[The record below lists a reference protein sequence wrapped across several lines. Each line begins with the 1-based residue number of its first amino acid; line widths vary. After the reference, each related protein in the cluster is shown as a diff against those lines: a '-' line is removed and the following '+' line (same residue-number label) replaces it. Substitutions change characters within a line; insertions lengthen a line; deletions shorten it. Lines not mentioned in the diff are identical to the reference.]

1 MTKWIKVLLF
11 VIVGVILLYFIWLKL
26 PVKFNRIQDI
36 NKGNYLIEK
45 IENYRIKTNK
55 LPDENDWEVLKE
67 LGFKEKD
74 LETANPE
81 YSKINDSIYEL
92 IFIEGFDGPYLLW
105 NSNDKIWKKDNPS
118 IPDSWKEKNKN

>member
-1 MTKWIKVLLF
+1 MTKWIKIFLF
-11 VIVGVILLYFIWLKL
+11 VFIGVILFYFIWLKL

-45 IENYRIKTNK
+45 IENFRIKNNK

-67 LGFKEKD
+67 LGFKKKD
-74 LETANPE
+74 LETANQE
-81 YSKINDSIYEL
+81 YLKINDSIYEL

-105 NSNDKIWKKDNPS
+105 NSDDKIWKKDNPS
-118 IPDSWKEKNKN
+118 LPDSWKEKNKN

>member
-1 MTKWIKVLLF
+1 MTKWIKIFLF
-11 VIVGVILLYFIWLKL
+11 VFIGVILFYFIWLKL

-45 IENYRIKTNK
+45 IENFRIKNNK

-67 LGFKEKD
+67 LGFKKKD

-81 YSKINDSIYEL
+81 YVKINDSIYEL

-105 NSNDKIWKKDNPS
+105 NSDDKIWKKDNPS
-118 IPDSWKEKNKN
+118 LPDSCKEKNKN

>member
-1 MTKWIKVLLF
+1 MTKWIKIFLF
-11 VIVGVILLYFIWLKL
+11 VFIGVILFYFIWLKL

-45 IENYRIKTNK
+45 IENFRIKNNK

-67 LGFKEKD
+67 LGFKKKD

-81 YSKINDSIYEL
+81 YLKINDSIYEL

-105 NSNDKIWKKDNPS
+105 NSDDKIWKKDNPS
-118 IPDSWKEKNKN
+118 LPDSWKEKNKN

>member
-1 MTKWIKVLLF
+1 MTKWIKVFLF

-45 IENYRIKTNK
+45 IENYRIKTKK

-74 LETANPE
+74 LETSNPE
-81 YSKINDSIYEL
+81 YSEINDSIYEL